1 MTLAALRQPFASM
14 PGWLARLAQ
23 PAAPEPVD
31 YPFAPSDVA
40 RLHALDAGERGADLD
55 GQTWRDLLLERYGEL
70 LAPQASIFGRQ
81 LLYRRLRAGT
91 PDAAVAAQRER
102 VRRLL
107 DDPERLDPLR
117 RTLDGLRS
125 AEAEVA
131 GVLFDATTPAPP
143 RPPRLVARA
152 PLLAVLLL
160 ASVALALLVSPLG
173 WLGVGVALYL
183 LVGIQMR
190 WRERAVE
197 WHKST
202 HALQMLLRTCA
213 LLDGSGLPLAD
224 GFAGLRQPAGRLGR
238 ALARAP
244 LATVVPGAGEYGDWF
259 LAANVRHYFATLRL
273 VEDDKPF
280 LRRCFLLCAELE
292 ADVVLARH
300 LRGRGDWCWAG
311 RSGARTLVLEGGVH
325 PLLADGAALSLAP
338 APDGKGVFLSGQNGV
353 GKSTFLRMLG
363 LNLVVARAFG
373 FCYAR
378 RAELPALP
386 VVASMQNGD
395 SLLDG
400 HSLYV
405 AELARAR
412 ELLVAAA
419 RGPTVCLVDEVFRG
433 TNHEESVS
441 AAAAVLD
448 GLAQDALV
456 VVSSHNLVL
465 GPLLAHRLAPWR
477 IVRADDGA
485 LRLEPGVLGRTN
497 GVALLAQRG
506 FDADV
511 QRKAERVAGWLAGQ
525 RKSEAGADLLAPGGA
540 APRRHPHAGG
550 DPC

>member
-1 MTLAALRQPFASM
+1 MTLAALRQPFTSM
-14 PGWLARLAQ
+14 PGWLARLA
-23 PAAPEPVD
+23 PPGEPEPVD
-31 YPFAPSDVA
+31 YPFAPGDVA
-40 RLHALDAGERGADLD
+40 RLHALAGHDGHADLD
-55 GQTWRDLLLERYGEL
+55 AQTWRDLLLERYGAV

-81 LLYRRLRAGT
+81 VLYRRLRAGM
-91 PDAAVAAQRER
+91 PDAGVATQRER

-107 DDPERLDPLR
+107 DAPDRLDALR
-117 RTLDGLRS
+117 RSLRALRS

-131 GVLFDATTPAPP
+131 GVLFDDAAPAAPP
-143 RPPRLVARA
+143 PPRLVARA

-173 WLGVGVALYL
+173 WIGVGGALYL
-183 LVGIQMR
+183 LVAMQMR

-202 HALQMLLRTCA
+202 HALQMLLRTCV
-213 LLDGSGLPLAD
+213 LLDGSDLPLAEA
-224 GFAGLRQPAGRLGR
+224 FSGLRQPAGRLGR
-238 ALARAP
+238 ALARSP
-244 LATVVPGAGEYGDWF
+244 LATAVPGAGEYGDWF
-259 LAANVRHYFATLRL
+259 LAANIRHYFATLRL
-273 VEDDKPF
+273 VDREKPF
-280 LRRCFLLCAELE
+280 LRRCFSLCAELD
-292 ADVVLARH
+292 ADAALAHH
-300 LRGRGDWCWAG
+300 LRGRADWCWAG
-311 RSGARTLVLEGGVH
+311 RTGPRALALEGGVH
-325 PLLADGAALSLAP
+325 PLLDGGAALSLAL
-338 APDGKGVFLSGQNGV
+338 DGEGVFLSGQNGV

-386 VVASMQNGD
+386 VVASMQNED

-412 ELLVAAA
+412 DLLAAAA
-419 RGPTVCLVDEVFRG
+419 RGPVVCLVDEVFRG

-441 AAAAVLD
+441 AAVAVLD
-448 GLAQDALV
+448 GLARDALV

-477 IVRADDGA
+477 IVRAEDGA
-485 LRLEPGVLGRTN
+485 LRMEPGVLGTTN

-506 FDADV
+506 FDAEV
-511 QRKAERVAGWLAGQ
+511 QRKARQVAGWLAGQ
-525 RKSEAGADLLAPGGA
+525 RKGEAGADLLAPGA
-540 APRRHPHAGG
+540 
-550 DPC
+550 